1 MCVCVQL
8 GPAQGKL
15 SLLSLAGH
23 LGGSWFSPAAM
34 CLECQV
40 EPGLALRSWASF
52 SDFIPVAV
60 AREVKF
66 LQLDSASDKLAE
78 SVLTNG

>member
-1 MCVCVQL
+1 M
-8 GPAQGKL
+8 
-15 SLLSLAGH
+15 
-23 LGGSWFSPAAM
+23 
-34 CLECQV
+34 

-78 SVLTNG
+78 SVLTTGLSCLLDSVASRPLSECLLAWRLPPPF